1 MLEMGTGGQ
10 GGGSGPM
17 SRLAYETAETLVYD
31 PVSGNRAT
39 TRSALYSLGFR
50 RIEIVPTLE
59 SLAEIIA
66 NRPPDLAV
74 CEVQGAEEELCRLI
88 QKLRQGDGV
97 FNPFVVTI
105 VTAWEKSGALVS
117 RVINSGADDLLLR
130 PFSPAVLGQRIRTH
144 IEKRKA
150 FVITSE
156 YVGPDRRK
164 DSSRASN
171 VELFNPPN
179 SLRMKTWEGLSGDQV
194 AVRLDRELKVARE
207 ALLAEKLRRDAFQIC
222 VLWRLMHYQTPA
234 TARFEVDM
242 SKLKSV
248 ARGIA
253 QRCAETEFEGS
264 LGWCEAVLAALEG
277 LELGVDRP
285 AAIQML
291 GHAAV
296 SLNQTFARDRTTAEL
311 LAEIDATV
319 ALIHARTET
328 ALAS

>member
-1 MLEMGTGGQ
+1 MLSAGKDGQ

-50 RIEIVPTLE
+50 RIEIVATLE
-59 SLAEIIA
+59 NLAETIA

-74 CEVQGAEEELCRLI
+74 CEVQGAEEELCGLI

-97 FNPFVVTI
+97 FNPFVVII

-117 RVINSGADDLLLR
+117 RIIDSGADDLLLR
-130 PFSPAVLGQRIRTH
+130 PFSPAVLGQRIRAH
-144 IEKRKA
+144 VEKRKA

-164 DSSRASN
+164 DSARASN

-179 SLRMKTWEGLSGDQV
+179 SLRMKAWEGLSAEQV
-194 AVRLDRELKVARE
+194 SVRLDRELKAARE
-207 ALLAEKLRRDAFQIC
+207 VLLAEKLRRDAFQIC
-222 VLWRLMHYQTPA
+222 VLWRLMHYQAPG
-234 TARFEVDM
+234 TARFEVDL
-242 SKLKSV
+242 SKLKLV

-253 QRCAETEFEGS
+253 QRCAGTEFDTS
-264 LGWCEAVLAALEG
+264 LEWCEAVLAALEG
-277 LELGVDRP
+277 LELGVDRQ
-285 AAIQML
+285 AAMQML
-291 GHAAV
+291 GHAALN
-296 SLNQTFARDRTTAEL
+296 LNQSFAPDSKTPEL